1 MYSTSYILVGTV
13 MIMEWT
19 VVMTGMS
26 VLTVIAVMIVMTE
39 VNGGDVRVRSRND
52 RDGTIRMTSWQ
63 CLLAM

>member
-39 VNGGDVRVRSRND
+39 VNGGDVRVRSRNG

>member
-1 MYSTSYILVGTV
+1 

-39 VNGGDVRVRSRND
+39 VNGGDVRVRSRNG

>member
-1 MYSTSYILVGTV
+1 

-26 VLTVIAVMIVMTE
+26 VLTEIAVMTVMTE
-39 VNGGDVRVRSRND
+39 GEWCGGDVRVRSRND